1 MNQVLRQNAKTDVEI
16 FFFKLMNNANF
27 GYDCH
32 KNGENCVFSP
42 ISDETEELMFDQS
55 ISKCVSS
62 EYLERHVEKEFFN
75 KITRLDPNDEY
86 YNARKSSLEIQK
98 KKELDAVFSMK
109 NSRQKKHKK
118 I

>member
-1 MNQVLRQNAKTDVEI
+1 
-16 FFFKLMNNANF
+16 
-27 GYDCH
+27 
-32 KNGENCVFSP
+32 
-42 ISDETEELMFDQS
+42 MFDQS

-62 EYLERHVEKEFFN
+62 EYLERHVEEEFFN

-86 YNARKSSLEIQK
+86 YNARKNSLEIQK

-118 I
+118 NMIYEVDEKMKDEEKCPKTKLIIEKSRQKSIKKYDIRG